1 MRASILIAAVCLTL
15 VGCDLFFTD
24 DGNQTEPRYNA
35 RIAWDSGL
43 YSNYLRSHTVHDGSV
58 FFYERPPGEENVD
71 IYTLTKINAQTG
83 KLIWRSDVIFQWIV
97 LSQPVI
103 IGNHVYVF
111 LLPNVILGFDR
122 ETGEH
127 TATVRLDID
136 GRNWEMNM
144 NVVGHGEHLYM
155 GMFLTEAR
163 NCYFVRLNVS
173 TIDHNNEPE
182 APQTMKPEILWEPET
197 RNPVTA
203 MPVLYDGVVF
213 TSTFAPGGLDP
224 VEIAGFCVNT
234 GGKRFHITFAGP
246 DEDYDDNIMLPTERG
261 TGIRGNPILIHDG
274 ILYFISTSISAWN
287 ISTGER
293 LYRHVFTNDMPNT
306 EVFGAGSV
314 MQAVFHRGRIFY
326 TSGHSH
332 NPPNSFHNIHSID
345 AATGKLVWN
354 TVAMNSESLNAN
366 PIIANGR
373 LYIPQFFG
381 LYVYDA
387 MTGRLIG
394 VDRSFSGVAT
404 VGRNILYGNLMITL
418 KRVPTGVRLVAVNV
432 GR

>member
-1 MRASILIAAVCLTL
+1 MKLNILIAAVCLVL
-15 VGCDLFFTD
+15 AGCDFFFTD
-24 DGNQTEPRYNA
+24 DGNQAEQRYNA

-43 YSNYLRSHTVHDGSV
+43 YSNSFRSHTVHDGYV
-58 FFYERPPGEENVD
+58 FFYELPPGEEYVN
-71 IYTLTKINAQTG
+71 IYTLTKLNAQTG
-83 KLIWRSDVIFQWIV
+83 EFIWRSPITFQWIV
-97 LSQPVI
+97 RTQPVI

-111 LLPNVILGFDR
+111 LLPDVILGFDR

-155 GMFLTEAR
+155 GLFIVRAR
-163 NCYFVRLNVS
+163 NHKFARLDVNLINHGGDPEELQ
-173 TIDHNNEPE
+173 TI
-182 APQTMKPEILWEPET
+182 KPEILWEPET

-213 TSTFAPGGLDP
+213 TSTFTVLGQEP

-234 GGKRFHITFAGP
+234 GGKVFHITFAGP
-246 DEDYDDNIMLPTERG
+246 DEDYDDNIRWPRESGAGM
-261 TGIRGNPILIHDG
+261 RGNPILIHDG
-274 ILYFISTSISAWN
+274 ILYFLSTSISAWN

-293 LYRHVFTNDMPNT
+293 LYRHVFTNDMPNN
-306 EVFGAGSV
+306 EVFSGNGSV
-314 MQAVFHRGRIFY
+314 QAIFYRGRIFY
-326 TSGHSH
+326 TAGASH
-332 NPPNSFHNIHSID
+332 NPPNTFHNIFSID
-345 AATGKLVWN
+345 AATGKPVWS
-354 TVAMNSESLNAN
+354 TIARNSETLGTN

-373 LYIPQFFG
+373 LYVPQHFG

-394 VDRSFSGVAT
+394 VDRSFGGEGT
-404 VGRNILYGNLMITL
+404 VGRNILYGDLMITL
-418 KRVPTGVRLVAVNV
+418 RQGRISSRLVAVNV